1 MSASTSTTIL
11 PSTPLPPRPLLPLS
25 PSPSSSPH
33 PPVQD
38 GCLPDGSSPFG
49 NGALWLMHNGEG
61 AEVPLCAQPPV
72 VPGTRRGGTDA
83 ANAATW
89 RFVPAAEGGGGGTE
103 LFHLAAFDRPG
114 HLLSLDEG
122 GTVRLL
128 PRPADGP
135 PPATQAWRRTPCPT
149 GSGEG
154 EGEGGSV
161 HLESAA
167 RPGQYL
173 ALVRQAD
180 ASGPSRVLVHG
191 PPAVA
196 SRQWRLGLAGV
207 ERAAAVQ
214 VEQGFAQYAAASF
227 WARAP
232 PGSGGGGGGDSAP
245 GATRSSY
252 LLMPLNELVDEH
264 YTVYLCRHNATGAAV
279 RKLPSFCL

>member
-1 MSASTSTTIL
+1 MHADRSRSFVKRPPTACVASATPVEDELEGFPKRGGGAGPQYELAGAAAAAACEQALPPPPPPPPLHSTY
-11 PSTPLPPRPLLPLS
+11 PPLPPSAPPPIHPLPLAL
-25 PSPSSSPH
+25 
-33 PPVQD
+33 PPCRHRRHRAPTHLAQD

-72 VPGTRRGGTDA
+72 VPGARRGGTDA

-103 LFHLAAFDRPG
+103 LFHLEAFDRPG

-135 PPATQAWRRTPCPT
+135 PPVTQAWRRTPCPT

-173 ALVRQAD
+173 TLVRQVD
-180 ASGPSRVLVHG
+180 AGCNPRC
-191 PPAVA
+191 
-196 SRQWRLGLAGV
+196 QRLQPRWMRHTPL
-207 ERAAAVQ
+207 
-214 VEQGFAQYAAASF
+214 SCC
-227 WARAP
+227 AP
-232 PGSGGGGGGDSAP
+232 
-245 GATRSSY
+245 
-252 LLMPLNELVDEH
+252 
-264 YTVYLCRHNATGAAV
+264 
-279 RKLPSFCL
+279 

>member
-1 MSASTSTTIL
+1 
-11 PSTPLPPRPLLPLS
+11 
-25 PSPSSSPH
+25 
-33 PPVQD
+33 
-38 GCLPDGSSPFG
+38 
-49 NGALWLMHNGEG
+49 
-61 AEVPLCAQPPV
+61 VPLCAQPAV

-103 LFHLAAFDRPG
+103 LFHLEAFDRPG

-173 ALVRQAD
+173 ALVRQVD
-180 ASGPSRVLVHG
+180 PGCNPMC
-191 PPAVA
+191 
-196 SRQWRLGLAGV
+196 QRLQPYVSEAATLCAARWCAGLM
-207 ERAAAVQ
+207 RHTP
-214 VEQGFAQYAAASF
+214 YSCC
-227 WARAP
+227 AP
-232 PGSGGGGGGDSAP
+232 
-245 GATRSSY
+245 
-252 LLMPLNELVDEH
+252 
-264 YTVYLCRHNATGAAV
+264 
-279 RKLPSFCL
+279 